1 MNDKHK
7 CRCGSLEIQR
17 LREENAVLMAAVE
30 HYADKGQWG
39 SVQFTGSDDWWD
51 DCGYLGQGAAYAL
64 AQAAIEQAKGILD
77 NDN

>member
-1 MNDKHK
+1 MNDKHR

-30 HYADKGQWG
+30 HYAD
-39 SVQFTGSDDWWD
+39 FTHWVNADLTLHTKDFIADEYNFERSGFVI
-51 DCGYLGQGAAYAL
+51 